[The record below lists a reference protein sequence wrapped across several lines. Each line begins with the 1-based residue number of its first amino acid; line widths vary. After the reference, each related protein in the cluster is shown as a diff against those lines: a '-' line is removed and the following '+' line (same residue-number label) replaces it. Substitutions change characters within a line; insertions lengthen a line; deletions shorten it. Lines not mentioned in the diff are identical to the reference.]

1 VHILTKILI
10 VAVTLLVLM
19 LVPLVMVNASNEA
32 SFKARYLEQQTATS
46 VATGLA
52 SDAQAA
58 LAAMSAESVARIE
71 SLEGEKAGLLKD
83 LEQRAA
89 ELRRVQGDLARTTSL
104 IGDMQA
110 SLGGL
115 SATAAANQALIDGLL
130 AEARKLRAVE
140 ADLSSKLVAAEQQ
153 VRDLTDSRDVL
164 QASNNALQERLR
176 EVQGERDQARATV
189 AQYEAAVGAMRG
201 TGQTRQVADRS
212 IRCKVVKVIDDPAG
226 KLASIDAGQRDG
238 VKEGWVLTISDGP
251 NYVAN
256 LRIIEVDVNRSVGI
270 VELEDGSTR
279 GTVREGQTATSRAG
293 E

>member
-1 VHILTKILI
+1 MHILTKILI

-201 TGQTRQVADRS
+201 AGQTRQVADRS

>member
-1 VHILTKILI
+1 MHILTKILI

-201 TGQTRQVADRS
+201 TGQARQVADRS

>member
-1 VHILTKILI
+1 MHILTKILI

-32 SFKARYLEQQTATS
+32 SFKARYLEQATATS

-71 SLEGEKAGLLKD
+71 SLEGEKAGLVKD

-153 VRDLTDSRDVL
+153 VRDLSDSRDVL

-176 EVQGERDQARATV
+176 EVQGERDQARGKV
-189 AQYEAAVGAMRG
+189 AEYEAAVGAMRG
-201 TGQTRQVADRS
+201 TGQARQVADRS

-238 VKEGWVLTISDGP
+238 VKEGWVLTISDGS

-270 VELEDGSTR
+270 VELEDGSSR

>member
-1 VHILTKILI
+1 MHILTKILI